1 MLSGKLTNECV
12 PIILSPAPISYI
24 ISTAAESKAI
34 IFSGDF
40 LNITFFS
47 LESVIINGYDVGG
60 IVFVFLEFVIF
71 FVASFGCVGS
81 INLNLFVSLLDWGW
95 MGIKTGF
102 VL

>member
-40 LNITFFS
+40 LNIIFLS
-47 LESVIINGYDVGG
+47 LEPVIINGYDVGA
-60 IVFVFLEFVIF
+60 IASVCLEFVIF
-71 FVASFGCVGS
+71 FVMIPMMDYIFFL
-81 INLNLFVSLLDWGW
+81 ILFIILVKSHHH
-95 MGIKTGF
+95 
-102 VL
+102 